1 MSTKVKIPRVVAEWI
16 LLKLPER
23 KEDGMLTSLEFN
35 GLSTLRIPELKRIES
50 LLYATES
57 VRNESS
63 IMVRSL
69 NGSAKKQHR
78 IDFILRAL
86 YKNDNCTQWN
96 DSLMNELQMEVSG
109 STAVSASAAKIQQG
123 TSTPSS
129 LFRGKKRSRDPIA
142 SNTDDFNA
150 GSSSSTTKASSSTTT
165 GSNRA
170 SINPTNGRMNS
181 SADGLSRSY
190 YFVTQSKSSSSEN
203 RNPQASGHVPTAPAS
218 SMANRYRFGS
228 TTQPFGSSHT
238 AMAGNR
244 VAHSA
249 SPSWMYGSHAATAG
263 IDFNATMMRNQS
275 YADTRT
281 FSSSVAPLTSGA
293 AVTTTTTT
301 SSHPNILR
309 QHPGSTNGRHIHFS
323 PHHDGNTTHLASMS
337 GAVPP
342 GNSTGAT
349 SALPTT
355 ATNLPPNTSDPNNQP
370 QNPTEVRL
378 MEELAQMGFSDR
390 QEMINGIRQSE
401 KTTADE
407 VMLFIITQ
415 REEAAE
421 ARKEDE
427 VRLLSEEQKNEQQQ
441 LKKALRAEKL
451 ASAKT
456 GKDLKDIFEKSWI
469 LKGLLPDNGSGESSI
484 VDAALM
490 KHRRTEFLELLDLEE
505 KSAKWYFGLPSYY
518 FQNLC
523 SRLKTDHVGTI
534 DWLPVECETLLRG
547 LTQLNA
553 QVGGRPKIFVDAMDQ
568 ATGGNDDQIIV
579 ID

>member
-1 MSTKVKIPRVVAEWI
+1 MSTKVKIPHVVAEWI

-23 KEDGMLTSLEFN
+23 KEDGVLTSLEFN

-69 NGSAKKQHR
+69 NGSAKKQHH

-109 STAVSASAAKIQQG
+109 STAVSASAAKEQQG

-129 LFRGKKRSRDPIA
+129 PFRGKKRSRDPIA
-142 SNTDDFNA
+142 SNTNDFNT
-150 GSSSSTTKASSSTTT
+150 GSSSSMKASSSTTT

-181 SADGLSRSY
+181 SADGLSRY
-190 YFVTQSKSSSSEN
+190 YYSVTQSNSSSSEN
-203 RNPQASGHVPTAPAS
+203 RNPQASGHVPTVPAS
-218 SMANRYRFGS
+218 SMANRYQFGS
-228 TTQPFGSSHT
+228 TTQPFGGSHIG
-238 AMAGNR
+238 MAGNL

-263 IDFNATMMRNQS
+263 IDFNAIMTRNQS
-275 YADTRT
+275 YADTRA
-281 FSSSVAPLTSGA
+281 FSSSVAPLTSVA
-293 AVTTTTTT
+293 AVTATTTTL
-301 SSHPNILR
+301 SHPNILR
-309 QHPGSTNGRHIHFS
+309 QHPGSTSGRRIHFL

-342 GNSTGAT
+342 GNSTDAT
-349 SALPTT
+349 SSLPTT
-355 ATNLPPNTSDPNNQP
+355 ETNLPPNTSDPNQP
-370 QNPTEVRL
+370 QNSTEVRL

-427 VRLLSEEQKNEQQQ
+427 VRLLSEEQKNEQEQ

-469 LKGLLPDNGSGESSI
+469 LKGLLPDNGSGDSSI

-490 KHRRTEFLELLDLEE
+490 KHRRSEFLELLDLEE

-523 SRLKTDHVGTI
+523 NRLKTDHVGTI
-534 DWLPVECETLLRG
+534 DWLPVECEKLLRG